1 MRILV
6 TGHAGYIGTV
16 MTPLL
21 QKAGHDVV
29 GLDSELFEHCVFGEP
44 PVSIP
49 TLKKDVR
56 DVQTSDLAGFEAVIH
71 LAGLSNDPLGD
82 LNPKVTYDINH
93 LGSVN
98 LAQKAK
104 AAGVSRF
111 LFSSS
116 CSTYGAAGEAPLD
129 EEAGFNP
136 VTPYAESKVFA
147 ERDIAVLADDNFSPT
162 YLRNATA
169 YGVSPLLRFDL
180 VLNNLVAWAFT
191 TGQVYLKS
199 AGTSWRPIIHIEDI
213 SRAFLAALEVPRET
227 IHNEAIN
234 VGLDGENYKVRE
246 IADIV
251 GEIVPNSEVKYAP
264 GNEPDKRSYRVSFG
278 KIQKILPNY
287 KPQWNARRGAQ
298 ELLDAYR
305 QIGLKLEDFE
315 GPRFRRIDHIKQLQ
329 SNGQI
334 DTSLRWL
341 NFANH

>member
-6 TGHAGYIGTV
+6 TGHAGYIGAV

-29 GLDSELFEHCVFGEP
+29 GLDSELFEQCVFGQTP
-44 PVSIP
+44 APVP

-56 DVQTSDLAGFEAVIH
+56 DVKVADLVGFDAIIH

-82 LNPKVTYDINH
+82 LNPSVTYDINH
-93 LGSVN
+93 LGSVS

-104 AAGVSRF
+104 DAGVSRF

-136 VTPYAESKVFA
+136 VTPYAESKVLA
-147 ERDIAVLADDNFSPT
+147 ERDIALLADDNFSPT

-169 YGVSPLLRFDL
+169 FGVSPFLRFNL

-199 AGTSWRPIIHIEDI
+199 AGTSWRPIVHIEDI

-227 IHNEAIN
+227 VHNEALN
-234 VGLDGENYKVRE
+234 VGIDSENFKIRE

-251 GEIVPNSEVKYAP
+251 GEVVPNSEVKYAP
-264 GNEPDKRSYRVSFG
+264 GNEPDKRSYRVSFA
-278 KIQKILPNY
+278 KIQKVLPNFQ
-287 KPQWNARRGAQ
+287 PQWTARRGAK
-298 ELLDAYR
+298 ELLEAYR

-315 GPRFRRIDHIKQLQ
+315 GPRYRRIDHIKQLLN
-329 SNGQI
+329 NGQI

-341 NFANH
+341 NYVNS